1 MECSNNENDIKEFF
15 TSLLSKKRHEDVQ
28 ESKLKGSTTDN
39 RTDTPKNP
47 NPILATSVKKA
58 TSRSHSSDSD
68 SDSEPPWL
76 AAPSLNINR
85 KLSSLSLDQTK
96 PLASSSLASSP
107 AFNSVKESSQFPEFE
122 NLRHL
127 LGPRNQRSSSRSSD
141 SVSDIK
147 PPWLVTT
154 QELKPHNHG

>member
-1 MECSNNENDIKEFF
+1 MN
-15 TSLLSKKRHEDVQ
+15 VQ
-28 ESKLKGSTTDN
+28 VSKLKGSSAENKTVTLN
-39 RTDTPKNP
+39 NP
-47 NPILATSVKKA
+47 IPILATSLKKA
-58 TSRSHSSDSD
+58 TSCSSDSD

-76 AAPSLNINR
+76 AAPSVNINR

-122 NLRHL
+122 NHRHL
-127 LGPRNQRSSSRSSD
+127 LGARNQRSSSRSSD